1 MSTTP
6 AAPTIPATSTSVDE
20 NSLLVDFERQ
30 HMPKDY
36 RDYYATKRHNLF
48 ASIQNFGEL
57 WDLYLR
63 LDAIW
68 LRAFGDLKV
77 ARDLGRTF
85 PLLLYFN
92 AHAKIRVAMELA
104 FTVCMSESRSIL
116 RDAVEFVAHAHWM
129 LTDPEL
135 QKTWLSKND
144 DEAALKAFKA
154 AFEHSKKERVFKGL
168 DELHKT
174 WKDLSETGSHANIN
188 AMVDR
193 FVQVEDDKNLEFK
206 LNYTGVADQRMWVMM
221 VFGMLLTC
229 WTMLDVFLSDYDA
242 RLKFDDTLM
251 KMRGE
256 CDRVKEGLREMLKAR
271 YKIEP
276 PGGVHPAPK
285 PVIFRP

>member
-1 MSTTP
+1 MALEKVLIAIRLSQP
-6 AAPTIPATSTSVDE
+6 RSIAFHACHRIKSPGPRIGA
-20 NSLLVDFERQ
+20 FEAQSFGAKRRC
-30 HMPKDY
+30 Y
-36 RDYYATKRHNLF
+36 RSCSAVAILEYP
-48 ASIQNFGEL
+48 QN
-57 WDLYLR
+57 
-63 LDAIW
+63 
-68 LRAFGDLKV
+68 
-77 ARDLGRTF
+77 
-85 PLLLYFN
+85 
-92 AHAKIRVAMELA
+92 
-104 FTVCMSESRSIL
+104 SIL

-144 DEAALKAFKA
+144 DEAALKAFKE

-174 WKDLSETGSHANIN
+174 WKDLSETGSHATIN

-193 FVQVEDDKNLEFK
+193 FVQVEDDKTLEFK

-229 WTMLDVFLSDYDA
+229 WTMLEVFLSDYDA

-256 CDRVKEGLREMLKAR
+256 CDRVKEGLREMLKVR